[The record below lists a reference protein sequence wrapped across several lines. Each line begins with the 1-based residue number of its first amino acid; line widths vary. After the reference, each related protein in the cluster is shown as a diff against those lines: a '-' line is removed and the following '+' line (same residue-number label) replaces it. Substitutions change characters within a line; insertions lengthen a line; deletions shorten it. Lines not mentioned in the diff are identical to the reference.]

1 MKLSEIRDRSDDE
14 LKTLSRQLCEDM
26 YALRVQ
32 RATNQLENT
41 STLRAKRKDLSR
53 VLTVI
58 RARELGVEQSKSS
71 PDGGVRSTEG

>member
-1 MKLSEIRDRSDDE
+1 
-14 LKTLSRQLCEDM
+14 M

-58 RARELGVEQSKSS
+58 RARELGVEQSKAAGATSAGS
-71 PDGGVRSTEG
+71 AEG